1 MYIGPISLA
10 SLGFSS
16 FYGYRPTQNI
26 NLHLAYEWNLCFFS
40 FKTLPI
46 KDKSISLIAVKLFT
60 KNFILVETSL
70 QAGSSEATSANVLQ
84 TTQENLYPGRN
95 KYAPRF

>member
-1 MYIGPISLA
+1 MVKDQPKILIYIWLISETCV
-10 SLGFSS
+10 
-16 FYGYRPTQNI
+16 FYV
-26 NLHLAYEWNLCFFS
+26 
-40 FKTLPI
+40 KTLPI
-46 KDKSISLIAVKLFT
+46 KDKSVSLIAVKLFT